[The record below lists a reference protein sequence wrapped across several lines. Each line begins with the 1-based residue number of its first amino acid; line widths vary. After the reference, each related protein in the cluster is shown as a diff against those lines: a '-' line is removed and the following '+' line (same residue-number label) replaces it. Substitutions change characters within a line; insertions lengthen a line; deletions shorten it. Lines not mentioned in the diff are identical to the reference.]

1 MVLPSYNFAMSI
13 SKFFD
18 DYEVKKLCAEQFQN
32 IYVDCSDSCEYMQFP
47 KSLKIFLDFHIQ
59 AWIVGRLKKTCPSFN
74 RDSKTCW
81 FECFPVPK

>member
-18 DYEVKKLCAEQFQN
+18 DYEVKKLCAKQFQN

-47 KSLKIFLDFHIQ
+47 QVLKNLSRFPHSSLDC
-59 AWIVGRLKKTCPSFN
+59 GRLKRNLFFFQQ
-74 RDSKTCW
+74 RQ
-81 FECFPVPK
+81 